1 MDLLSMSFENVP
13 IFSRTSLTTE
23 GNILTS
29 ISLCICLVNALRFI
43 PQNESSRQRVGI
55 VYDLPQ
61 KSLIEPGA

>member
-1 MDLLSMSFENVP
+1 M
-13 IFSRTSLTTE
+13 E

-29 ISLCICLVNALRFI
+29 ISPCVCLVNALRFI
-43 PQNESSRQRVGI
+43 PRNESSRQRVGI